1 MTVLQ
6 TEFQMSSFNALLVSK
21 TDSGQKAEFVQWTE
35 SQLMPGDVTIRVS
48 HSSMNYKDGLAVT
61 GKGPI
66 IRQFPLIPGIDMAGK
81 VIASSH
87 PRWKAGDDVVL
98 GGWGVGETHHG
109 GFAQVARVKGDW
121 LVPLP
126 KGWKPQDAMAVG
138 VAGYTSML
146 CVMALEEQGVKPEQ
160 GEVLV
165 TGAAGGVGSVAI
177 VLLAKLGFKVAA
189 STRRMKEADFLK
201 DLGATTVVDAAELNG
216 PVKPMAKTRWAAAID
231 SVGST
236 TLANVLSM
244 IQPEG
249 SVAACGLAQGMDLP
263 TSVAPFILRGVRLIG
278 INSVTTPLPRRQQAW
293 DRLVRDLDMA
303 KLHALSTTVGLS
315 DIPRVAED
323 IVAGKTRGRVIVN
336 VNR

>member
-1 MTVLQ
+1 M
-6 TEFQMSSFNALLVSK
+6 
-21 TDSGQKAEFVQWTE
+21 
-35 SQLMPGDVTIRVS
+35 
-48 HSSMNYKDGLAVT
+48 
-61 GKGPI
+61 
-66 IRQFPLIPGIDMAGK
+66 
-81 VIASSH
+81 
-87 PRWKAGDDVVL
+87 VL
-98 GGWGVGETHHG
+98 GGWGVGEGHHG

-126 KGWKPQDAMAVG
+126 KGWKPQDAAAVG

-146 CVMALEEQGVKPEQ
+146 CVMALEEQGVESEH

-177 VLLAKLGFKVAA
+177 LLLAKLGFKVAA
-189 STRRMKEADFLK
+189 ATRRLNESDFLTN
-201 DLGATTVVDAAELNG
+201 LGATAIVDAAELNT
-216 PVKPMAKTRWAAAID
+216 PVKPLAKPRWAAAID

-278 INSVTTPLPRRQQAW
+278 INSVTTPQPRRRQTW
-293 DRLVRDLDMA
+293 DRLARDLDLA
-303 KLHALSTTVGLS
+303 KLRGLMTTVGLS
-315 DIPRVAED
+315 DVPRVAQD
-323 IVAGKTRGRVIVN
+323 IVAGHVRGRVVVD

>member
-1 MTVLQ
+1 
-6 TEFQMSSFNALLVSK
+6 
-21 TDSGQKAEFVQWTE
+21 
-35 SQLMPGDVTIRVS
+35 
-48 HSSMNYKDGLAVT
+48 
-61 GKGPI
+61 
-66 IRQFPLIPGIDMAGK
+66 
-81 VIASSH
+81 
-87 PRWKAGDDVVL
+87 
-98 GGWGVGETHHG
+98 
-109 GFAQVARVKGDW
+109 
-121 LVPLP
+121 
-126 KGWKPQDAMAVG
+126 
-138 VAGYTSML
+138 ML
-146 CVMALEEQGVKPEQ
+146 CVMALEEQGVKPDQ
-160 GEVLV
+160 GEVVV

-189 STRRMKEADFLK
+189 STRRLNESDFLK
-201 DLGATTVVDAAELNG
+201 SLGATTVVDAAELNG
-216 PVKPMAKTRWAAAID
+216 PVKPLAKTRWVAAID

-315 DIPRVAED
+315 DVPRVAQD
-323 IVAGKTRGRVIVN
+323 IVAGKTRGRVIVD
-336 VNR
+336 VDR